1 MNPQQ
6 LKNIIEAALLAA
18 DHPLSVDQL
27 AALFIAQSIED
38 ESPTRDELR
47 QALAALQQECESRGI
62 ELKEVSS
69 GYRFQVKQ
77 ALAPWISRLWEE
89 RAPRYSRAL
98 LETLAL
104 IAYRQPI
111 TRAEIE
117 DIRGVAVSSNIIKT
131 LQEREWIR
139 VLGHREVPGRP
150 ALYGTTREFLDFF
163 SLKGLG
169 DLPTLAEI
177 SSLDDVPTQM
187 HLNQSELNPMPDNNE
202 NPTSNIVQLYPVAND
217 TGADTNEASAQVRK
231 QGQSDCKK
239 YWPMPVTAHAAKL
252 KSGSRTDALRLITCL
267 PNSVIVSRRKIT
279 SPLMAA
285 RYKATVWRHPSARC
299 WCITNPKARYAHA
312 LTRKAA
318 SPFLTSCLNC
328 VTRAGLR

>member
-27 AALFIAQSIED
+27 AALFNPTQPD
-38 ESPTRDELR
+38 EEEPPTRDELR
-47 QALAALQQECESRGI
+47 QALDTLQQECDARGI

-150 ALYGTTREFLDFF
+150 ALYGTNRQFLDFF
-163 SLKGLG
+163 NLKGLG

-177 SSLDDVPTQM
+177 NSLEDLPAQM
-187 HLNQSELNPMPDNNE
+187 HLSQSEHNTAPNHNDHGSEHNV
-202 NPTSNIVQLYPVAND
+202 VQLYPITHDAASDVSE
-217 TGADTNEASAQVRK
+217 THEGHEASTH
-231 QGQSDCKK
+231 G
-239 YWPMPVTAHAAKL
+239 
-252 KSGSRTDALRLITCL
+252 
-267 PNSVIVSRRKIT
+267 
-279 SPLMAA
+279 
-285 RYKATVWRHPSARC
+285 
-299 WCITNPKARYAHA
+299 
-312 LTRKAA
+312 
-318 SPFLTSCLNC
+318 
-328 VTRAGLR
+328 

>member
-18 DHPLSVDQL
+18 NHPLSVDQL
-27 AALFIAQSIED
+27 AALFAPAQPEQTTED
-38 ESPTRDELR
+38 AEDKWPTRDELR

-131 LQEREWIR
+131 LQEREWVR

-177 SSLDDVPTQM
+177 SSLDDIPTQM
-187 HLNQSELNPMPDNNE
+187 HLNQSEPNPMPDNN
-202 NPTSNIVQLYPVAND
+202 NSGNTNIVQLYPVASD
-217 TGADTNEASAQVRK
+217 AGADTNEASAH
-231 QGQSDCKK
+231 G
-239 YWPMPVTAHAAKL
+239 
-252 KSGSRTDALRLITCL
+252 
-267 PNSVIVSRRKIT
+267 
-279 SPLMAA
+279 
-285 RYKATVWRHPSARC
+285 
-299 WCITNPKARYAHA
+299 
-312 LTRKAA
+312 
-318 SPFLTSCLNC
+318 
-328 VTRAGLR
+328 

>member
-1 MNPQQ
+1 MNSQQ

-131 LQEREWIR
+131 LQEREWVR

-163 SLKGLG
+163 SLKALG

-177 SSLDDVPTQM
+177 SSLDDIPTQM
-187 HLNQSELNPMPDNNE
+187 HLNQSEINPMPDNN
-202 NPTSNIVQLYPVAND
+202 NSGNTNIVQLYPVTND
-217 TGADTNEASAQVRK
+217 TGADTNEASAH
-231 QGQSDCKK
+231 G
-239 YWPMPVTAHAAKL
+239 
-252 KSGSRTDALRLITCL
+252 
-267 PNSVIVSRRKIT
+267 
-279 SPLMAA
+279 
-285 RYKATVWRHPSARC
+285 
-299 WCITNPKARYAHA
+299 
-312 LTRKAA
+312 
-318 SPFLTSCLNC
+318 
-328 VTRAGLR
+328 

>member
-1 MNPQQ
+1 MNSQQ

-27 AALFIAQSIED
+27 VALFTPEP
-38 ESPTRDELR
+38 PTRDELR
-47 QALAALQQECESRGI
+47 QALATLQQECESRGI

-77 ALAPWISRLWEE
+77 DLAPWISRLWEE

-150 ALYGTTREFLDFF
+150 ALYGTSREFLDFF

-169 DLPTLAEI
+169 ELPTLAEI
-177 SSLDDVPTQM
+177 NSLEDIPAQM
-187 HLNQSELNPMPDNNE
+187 HLNQSEHNPTPDNNLDT
-202 NPTSNIVQLYPVAND
+202 NPEANSNIVQLYPVAND
-217 TGADTNEASAQVRK
+217 VTATDPNEASAN
-231 QGQSDCKK
+231 G
-239 YWPMPVTAHAAKL
+239 
-252 KSGSRTDALRLITCL
+252 
-267 PNSVIVSRRKIT
+267 
-279 SPLMAA
+279 
-285 RYKATVWRHPSARC
+285 
-299 WCITNPKARYAHA
+299 
-312 LTRKAA
+312 
-318 SPFLTSCLNC
+318 
-328 VTRAGLR
+328 

>member
-1 MNPQQ
+1 M
-6 LKNIIEAALLAA
+6 LAA

-27 AALFIAQSIED
+27 AALFAPAQQSILAQDTAEP
-38 ESPTRDELR
+38 PTHDELR
-47 QALAALQQECESRGI
+47 QALAMLQQECESRGI

-77 ALAPWISRLWEE
+77 ALAPWVSRLWEE

-131 LQEREWIR
+131 LQEREWVR

-150 ALYGTTREFLDFF
+150 ALFGTTREFLDFF
-163 SLKGLG
+163 SLKSLG

-177 SSLDDVPTQM
+177 SSLDDIPTQM
-187 HLNQSELNPMPDNNE
+187 HLNQSERNPMPNNSSDN
-202 NPTSNIVQLYPVAND
+202 TNIIQLYPVASV
-217 TGADTNEASAQVRK
+217 TPADVNE
-231 QGQSDCKK
+231 
-239 YWPMPVTAHAAKL
+239 
-252 KSGSRTDALRLITCL
+252 
-267 PNSVIVSRRKIT
+267 VST
-279 SPLMAA
+279 
-285 RYKATVWRHPSARC
+285 H
-299 WCITNPKARYAHA
+299 
-312 LTRKAA
+312 
-318 SPFLTSCLNC
+318 
-328 VTRAGLR
+328 G

>member
-1 MNPQQ
+1 MNSQQ

-18 DHPLSVDQL
+18 DRPLSVDQL
-27 AALFIAQSIED
+27 AALFAPAQPGQTTENTED
-38 ESPTRDELR
+38 KWPTRDELR
-47 QALAALQQECESRGI
+47 QALATLQQECESRGI

-131 LQEREWIR
+131 LQEREWVR

-163 SLKGLG
+163 SLRGLG

-177 SSLDDVPTQM
+177 SSLDDIPTQM
-187 HLNQSELNPMPDNNE
+187 HLNQSLNQSEPSPMPDNN
-202 NPTSNIVQLYPVAND
+202 NSDNTNIVQLYPVASD
-217 TGADTNEASAQVRK
+217 AGADTNEASAH
-231 QGQSDCKK
+231 G
-239 YWPMPVTAHAAKL
+239 
-252 KSGSRTDALRLITCL
+252 
-267 PNSVIVSRRKIT
+267 
-279 SPLMAA
+279 
-285 RYKATVWRHPSARC
+285 
-299 WCITNPKARYAHA
+299 
-312 LTRKAA
+312 
-318 SPFLTSCLNC
+318 
-328 VTRAGLR
+328 

>member
-18 DHPLSVDQL
+18 GHPLSVEQL
-27 AALFIAQSIED
+27 SALFTPASPAQEWAAPSIED
-38 ESPTRDELR
+38 SPPTRDELR

-77 ALAPWISRLWEE
+77 DLAPWISRLWEE

-104 IAYRQPI
+104 IAYRQPV

-163 SLKGLG
+163 SLKSLG
-169 DLPTLAEI
+169 DLPTLAEVN
-177 SSLDDVPTQM
+177 SLEDLPAQM
-187 HLNQSELNPMPDNNE
+187 HLNQSQLNPAPDH
-202 NPTSNIVQLYPVAND
+202 NIVQLYPVAND
-217 TGADTNEASAQVRK
+217 PAMDDASEA
-231 QGQSDCKK
+231 
-239 YWPMPVTAHAAKL
+239 PAH
-252 KSGSRTDALRLITCL
+252 G
-267 PNSVIVSRRKIT
+267 
-279 SPLMAA
+279 
-285 RYKATVWRHPSARC
+285 
-299 WCITNPKARYAHA
+299 
-312 LTRKAA
+312 
-318 SPFLTSCLNC
+318 
-328 VTRAGLR
+328 

>member
-1 MNPQQ
+1 MNSQQ

-18 DHPLSVDQL
+18 DRPLSVDQL
-27 AALFIAQSIED
+27 AALFAPAQPGQTTED
-38 ESPTRDELR
+38 TEDTWPTRDELR
-47 QALAALQQECESRGI
+47 QALATLQQECESRGI

-131 LQEREWIR
+131 LQEREWVR

-177 SSLDDVPTQM
+177 SSLDDIPTQM
-187 HLNQSELNPMPDNNE
+187 HLNQSLNQSEPSPMPDNN
-202 NPTSNIVQLYPVAND
+202 NSDNTNIVQLYPVAND
-217 TGADTNEASAQVRK
+217 IGADTNEASAH
-231 QGQSDCKK
+231 G
-239 YWPMPVTAHAAKL
+239 
-252 KSGSRTDALRLITCL
+252 
-267 PNSVIVSRRKIT
+267 
-279 SPLMAA
+279 
-285 RYKATVWRHPSARC
+285 
-299 WCITNPKARYAHA
+299 
-312 LTRKAA
+312 
-318 SPFLTSCLNC
+318 
-328 VTRAGLR
+328 